1 MSVIH
6 TFPCIQLTDLSSLSS
21 EEGTSPSHRKFSST
35 SYIMKKKRRT
45 TASKTAK
52 QASLSSRSSH
62 NQQLESKDG
71 ERGSAEKKRQH
82 TDIKLLH
89 ELSQSEVQNTASSL
103 DMGARGGRDG
113 SIPSICITSQDR
125 EGEAQST
132 PPTTSEPEPSLNQL
146 NRINEEP
153 QSANRQEAILSHSQ
167 PQKASSQL
175 NGRQTLNVENG
186 SSIEVAATHGH
197 LFTEEEVQS
206 LQRQIADLQVDLEQL
221 LQYTHVS

>member
-1 MSVIH
+1 
-6 TFPCIQLTDLSSLSS
+6 
-21 EEGTSPSHRKFSST
+21 
-35 SYIMKKKRRT
+35 MKKKRRT

-52 QASLSSRSSH
+52 QASLSSRSSS
-62 NQQLESKDG
+62 NQQENKDG

-89 ELSQSEVQNTASSL
+89 ELSQSEIQNTASSL
-103 DMGARGGRDG
+103 DTGARGGQDG
-113 SIPSICITSQDR
+113 SIPSICITSQDG

-132 PPTTSEPEPSLNQL
+132 PPTTSESEPSLNQL

-167 PQKASSQL
+167 PKASSQL
-175 NGRQTLNVENG
+175 NGGLDGQALNIENG
-186 SSIEVAATHGH
+186 SSIGVAATHGH